1 MLLLNR
7 IFVPSPPKGRK
18 RRGDSANTETVFART
33 RRENIAR
40 RRRKTVAESSP
51 ARDVSSGQGAA
62 AFFQMKKAPFSRSL
76 FVGINHTFVPSS
88 PKGRKR
94 RGGQRECRD
103 GFRPIEAREHR
114 PRTQGDGRREQ
125 PGERCFGRVRRGGAG
140 IAALF
145 QAAATQPWR
154 KRSAGCRERRASCVC
169 INTPRNRDPARGRYP
184 RPAREAWFPNWRS
197 RGRCS
202 AGGAPA
208 SARRRKA
215 PRRSWPRPRE
225 GPMR

>member
-1 MLLLNR
+1 MCGAPNSAWRGGVLPNK
-7 IFVPSPPKGRK
+7 KGSFFKKPFCWYQSHFRSIPTQ
-18 RRGDSANTETVFART
+18 R
-33 RRENIAR
+33 
-40 RRRKTVAESSP
+40 AESSW
-51 ARDVSSGQGAA
+51 
-62 AFFQMKKAPFSRSL
+62 
-76 FVGINHTFVPSS
+76 
-88 PKGRKR
+88 
-94 RGGQRECRD
+94 GQREYRD
-103 GFRPIEAREHR
+103 GFHPIEAREHR
-114 PRTQGDGRREQ
+114 PQTQGDGRREQ
-125 PGERCFGRVRRGGAG
+125 PGERCFVRARRGGAG

-215 PRRSWPRPRE
+215 QRRSWPRPRE